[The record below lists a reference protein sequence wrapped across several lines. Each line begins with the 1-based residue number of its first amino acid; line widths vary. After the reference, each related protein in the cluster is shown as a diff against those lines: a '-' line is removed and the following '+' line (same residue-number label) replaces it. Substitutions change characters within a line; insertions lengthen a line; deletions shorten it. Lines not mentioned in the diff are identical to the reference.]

1 MSKVTQPLEQ
11 SNPYADVIA
20 ALSKMENVGANR
32 INPAFKARY
41 VSLDALLDAVKPVLA
56 AHNLALIQTLETEEG
71 KVGVSTSL
79 LHTSGHAFSFGRLM
93 VKADGLT
100 AQQIGGCLTYIR
112 RQSIQACC
120 GISVDLDLD
129 GNDSALKHLPP
140 KTQVPEGVA
149 RSVQQGCRDADFAF
163 LGLERLDQRKVM
175 SGEDG
180 LHRVEQSVER
190 DVAGLEGRVDAVGTD
205 VLHLGEGGDDVRV
218 RIGLLQGLG
227 YFAHGLFVWVGVY
240 GLGESCHL
248 VHR

>member
-56 AHNLALIQTLETEEG
+56 EHNLALIQTLETEEG

-100 AQQIGGCLTYIR
+100 AQQIGGAVTYIR
-112 RQSIQACC
+112 RQSIQTAC
-120 GISVDLDLD
+120 GISVDLDDD
-129 GNDSALKHLPP
+129 GHQASASKPEASKAFMGNPNLEAAAVEILVGKGWLKP
-140 KTQVPEGVA
+140 G
-149 RSVQQGCRDADFAF
+149 
-163 LGLERLDQRKVM
+163 
-175 SGEDG
+175 
-180 LHRVEQSVER
+180 
-190 DVAGLEGRVDAVGTD
+190 
-205 VLHLGEGGDDVRV
+205 
-218 RIGLLQGLG
+218 QGLKDLS
-227 YFAHGLFVWVGVY
+227 A
-240 GLGESCHL
+240 EHL
-248 VHR
+248 SVLKNNAFQQAVTNSAK